1 LTRKERIE
9 SGVCWQEVKPDNL
22 LVSIT
27 VCVLA
32 DANLQAIFGG
42 GKGANQAIAAKR
54 AGAAVRFI
62 AAIGDDDFGKSAL
75 QTFAAEGIDTSSIQI
90 LADTPSGVAM
100 IFVDA
105 AGENCIGVASGA
117 NARLTPEIFQSQQY
131 AFDDIAVLL
140 MQLETPLETVAAAMQ
155 MAAARELP
163 VILNPAPAQALS
175 KDLLQGLY
183 CITPNETEAELL
195 SGIAVSDEA
204 SAIEAAEALRQQG
217 VQNVIVTLGAKG
229 ALLCNA
235 AGTFFQPAETV
246 EVVDTTAAGD
256 TFNGVLAAMI
266 AKGQSLQSAVET
278 AVRAATM
285 SVQSAG
291 AIASIPHLDP

>member
-1 LTRKERIE
+1 MSPI
-9 SGVCWQEVKPDNL
+9 
-22 LVSIT
+22 LVIGSSNTDMVIKVPELPRPGQT
-27 VCVLA
+27 IA
-32 DANLQAIFGG
+32 GEDFQIFGG

-105 AGENCIGVASGA
+105 GGENCIGVASGA
-117 NARLTPEIFQSQQY
+117 NARLTPELLQSQQY
-131 AFDDIAVLL
+131 AFDDVAVLL

-195 SGIAVSDEA
+195 SGIAVNDEA
-204 SAIEAAEALRQQG
+204 SAIEAAEAMRQQG

-235 AGTFFQPAETV
+235 AGTLFQPAEAV
-246 EVVDTTAAGD
+246 KVVDTTAAGD

-266 AKGQSLQSAVET
+266 AKGESLQSAVET

-285 SVQSAG
+285 SVQRAG
-291 AIASIPHLDP
+291 AIASIPHLD

>member
-1 LTRKERIE
+1 MNPI
-9 SGVCWQEVKPDNL
+9 
-22 LVSIT
+22 LVIGSSNTDMVIKVPELPLPGQT
-27 VCVLA
+27 IA
-32 DANLQAIFGG
+32 GEDFQIFGG

-90 LADTPSGVAM
+90 LVDTPSGVAM

-117 NARLTPEIFQSQQY
+117 NARLTPEILQSQQY
-131 AFDDIAVLL
+131 AFDDVEVLL
-140 MQLETPLETVAAAMQ
+140 MQLETPLQTVAAAMQ

-163 VILNPAPAQALS
+163 VILNPAPAQALP

-195 SGIAVSDEA
+195 SGIAVKDEA
-204 SAIEAAEALRQQG
+204 SAIAAAEAMRQQG
-217 VQNVIVTLGAKG
+217 VQNIIVTMGAKG

-235 AGTFFQPAETV
+235 AGTHFQPAETV
-246 EVVDTTAAGD
+246 KVVDTTAAGD

-266 AKGQSLQSAVET
+266 AKGCPLQSAVEK
-278 AVRAATM
+278 AVRAATI

-291 AIASIPHLDP
+291 AIASIPHLDQ

>member
-1 LTRKERIE
+1 MSPI
-9 SGVCWQEVKPDNL
+9 
-22 LVSIT
+22 LVIGSSNTDMVIKVPELPRPGQT
-27 VCVLA
+27 IA
-32 DANLQAIFGG
+32 GEDFQIFGG

-105 AGENCIGVASGA
+105 GGENCIGVASGA
-117 NARLTPEIFQSQQY
+117 NARLTPELLQSQQY
-131 AFDDIAVLL
+131 AFDDVAVLL

-195 SGIAVSDEA
+195 SGIAVNDEA
-204 SAIEAAEALRQQG
+204 SAIEAAEAMRQQG

-229 ALLCNA
+229 ALLCSA
-235 AGTFFQPAETV
+235 AGTYLQPAEAV
-246 EVVDTTAAGD
+246 KVVDTTAAGD

-266 AKGQSLQSAVET
+266 ANGRSLQSAVET

-285 SVQSAG
+285 SVQRAG
-291 AIASIPHLDP
+291 AIASIPHLDL

>member
-1 LTRKERIE
+1 MSPI
-9 SGVCWQEVKPDNL
+9 
-22 LVSIT
+22 LVIGSSNTDMVIKVPELPRPGQT
-27 VCVLA
+27 IA
-32 DANLQAIFGG
+32 GEDFQIFGG

-105 AGENCIGVASGA
+105 GGENCIGVASGA
-117 NARLTPEIFQSQQY
+117 NARLTPELLQSQQY
-131 AFDDIAVLL
+131 AFDDVAVLL

-195 SGIAVSDEA
+195 SGIAVNDEA
-204 SAIEAAEALRQQG
+204 SAIEAAEAMRQQG

-229 ALLCNA
+229 ALLCSA
-235 AGTFFQPAETV
+235 AGTYLQPAEAV
-246 EVVDTTAAGD
+246 KVVDTTAAGD

-266 AKGQSLQSAVET
+266 ANGRSLQSAVET

-285 SVQSAG
+285 SVQRAG
-291 AIASIPHLDP
+291 AIASIPHLD

>member
-1 LTRKERIE
+1 MSPI
-9 SGVCWQEVKPDNL
+9 
-22 LVSIT
+22 LVIGSSNTDMVIKVPELPRPGQT
-27 VCVLA
+27 IA
-32 DANLQAIFGG
+32 GEDFQIFGG

-105 AGENCIGVASGA
+105 GGENCIGVASGA
-117 NARLTPEIFQSQQY
+117 NARLTPELLQSQQY
-131 AFDDIAVLL
+131 AFDDVAVLL

-195 SGIAVSDEA
+195 SGIAVNDEA
-204 SAIEAAEALRQQG
+204 SAIEAAEAMRQQG

-229 ALLCNA
+229 ALLCSA
-235 AGTFFQPAETV
+235 AGTYLQPAEAV
-246 EVVDTTAAGD
+246 KVVDTTAAGD

-266 AKGQSLQSAVET
+266 AKGESLQSAVET
-278 AVRAATM
+278 AVRSATM
-285 SVQSAG
+285 SVQRAG
-291 AIASIPHLDP
+291 AIASIPHLD

>member
-1 LTRKERIE
+1 MSPI
-9 SGVCWQEVKPDNL
+9 
-22 LVSIT
+22 LVIGSSNTDMVINVPELPRPGQT
-27 VCVLA
+27 IA
-32 DANLQAIFGG
+32 GQDFQIFGG

-117 NARLTPEIFQSQQY
+117 NARLTPEILQSQQY

-204 SAIEAAEALRQQG
+204 SAIEAAEAMRQQG

-235 AGTFFQPAETV
+235 AGTYFQPAETV

-266 AKGQSLQSAVET
+266 AKGQPLQSAVKT
-278 AVRAATM
+278 AVHAATM

>member
-1 LTRKERIE
+1 MSPI
-9 SGVCWQEVKPDNL
+9 
-22 LVSIT
+22 LVIGSSNTDMVINVPELPRPGQT
-27 VCVLA
+27 IA
-32 DANLQAIFGG
+32 GQDFQIFGG

-117 NARLTPEIFQSQQY
+117 NARLTPEILQSQQY

-204 SAIEAAEALRQQG
+204 SAIEAAEAMRQQG

-235 AGTFFQPAETV
+235 AGTYFQPAETV

-266 AKGQSLQSAVET
+266 AKGQPLQSAVKT
-278 AVRAATM
+278 AVHAATM

-291 AIASIPHLDP
+291 AIASIPHLD

>member
-1 LTRKERIE
+1 MSPI
-9 SGVCWQEVKPDNL
+9 
-22 LVSIT
+22 LVIGSSNTDMVINVPELPRPGQT
-27 VCVLA
+27 IA
-32 DANLQAIFGG
+32 GEDFQIFGG

-105 AGENCIGVASGA
+105 GGENCIGVASGA
-117 NARLTPEIFQSQQY
+117 NARLTPEILQSQQY
-131 AFDDIAVLL
+131 AFDDVGVLL

-195 SGIAVSDEA
+195 SGIAVNDEA

-235 AGTFFQPAETV
+235 AGTFFQPAEAV
-246 EVVDTTAAGD
+246 KVVDTTAAGD

-266 AKGQSLQSAVET
+266 ANGRSLQSAVET

-291 AIASIPHLDP
+291 AIASIPHLD

>member
-1 LTRKERIE
+1 MSPI
-9 SGVCWQEVKPDNL
+9 
-22 LVSIT
+22 LVIGSSNTDMVINVPELPRPGQT
-27 VCVLA
+27 IA
-32 DANLQAIFGG
+32 GEDFQIFGG

-75 QTFAAEGIDTSSIQI
+75 QTFAAEGLDTSSIQI
-90 LADTPSGVAM
+90 LADSPSGVAM

-105 AGENCIGVASGA
+105 GGENCIGVASGA
-117 NARLTPEIFQSQQY
+117 NARLTPEILQSQQY
-131 AFDDIAVLL
+131 AFDDVGVLL

-175 KDLLQGLY
+175 KGLLQGLY

-195 SGIAVSDEA
+195 SGIAVNDEA

-235 AGTFFQPAETV
+235 AGTFFQPAEAV
-246 EVVDTTAAGD
+246 KVVDTTAAGD

-266 AKGQSLQSAVET
+266 AKGESLQSAVET

>member
-1 LTRKERIE
+1 MSPI
-9 SGVCWQEVKPDNL
+9 
-22 LVSIT
+22 LVIGSSNTDMVINVPELPRPGQT
-27 VCVLA
+27 IA
-32 DANLQAIFGG
+32 GQDFQIFGG

-117 NARLTPEIFQSQQY
+117 NARLTPEILQSQQY

-195 SGIAVSDEA
+195 SGIAVSDDGN
-204 SAIEAAEALRQQG
+204 R
-217 VQNVIVTLGAKG
+217 VYKTL
-229 ALLCNA
+229 
-235 AGTFFQPAETV
+235 
-246 EVVDTTAAGD
+246 
-256 TFNGVLAAMI
+256 
-266 AKGQSLQSAVET
+266 S
-278 AVRAATM
+278 
-285 SVQSAG
+285 
-291 AIASIPHLDP
+291 

>member
-1 LTRKERIE
+1 MSPI
-9 SGVCWQEVKPDNL
+9 
-22 LVSIT
+22 LVIGSSNTDMVINVPELPRPGQT
-27 VCVLA
+27 IA
-32 DANLQAIFGG
+32 GQDFQIFGG

-117 NARLTPEIFQSQQY
+117 NARLTPEILQSQQY

-195 SGIAVSDEA
+195 SGIAVNDKA

-291 AIASIPHLDP
+291 AIASIPHLD

>member
-1 LTRKERIE
+1 MSPI
-9 SGVCWQEVKPDNL
+9 
-22 LVSIT
+22 LVIGSSNTDMVINVPELPRPGQT
-27 VCVLA
+27 IA
-32 DANLQAIFGG
+32 GQDFQIFGG

-117 NARLTPEIFQSQQY
+117 NARLTPEILQSQQY

-204 SAIEAAEALRQQG
+204 SAIEAAEAMRQQG

-235 AGTFFQPAETV
+235 AGTYFQPAETV

>member
-1 LTRKERIE
+1 MNPI
-9 SGVCWQEVKPDNL
+9 
-22 LVSIT
+22 LVIGSSNTDMVIKVPKLPRPGQT
-27 VCVLA
+27 IA
-32 DANLQAIFGG
+32 GEDFQIFGG

-105 AGENCIGVASGA
+105 GGENCIGVASGA
-117 NARLTPEIFQSQQY
+117 NARLTPELLQSQQY
-131 AFDDIAVLL
+131 AFDDVAVLL

-195 SGIAVSDEA
+195 SGIAVNDEA

-235 AGTFFQPAETV
+235 AGTLFQPAEAV
-246 EVVDTTAAGD
+246 KVVDTTAAGD

-266 AKGQSLQSAVET
+266 ANGRSLQSAVET

-285 SVQSAG
+285 SVQRAG
-291 AIASIPHLDP
+291 AIASIPHLD

>member
-1 LTRKERIE
+1 MSPI
-9 SGVCWQEVKPDNL
+9 
-22 LVSIT
+22 LVIGSSNTDMVIKVPELPRPGQT
-27 VCVLA
+27 IA
-32 DANLQAIFGG
+32 GEDFQIFGG

-105 AGENCIGVASGA
+105 GGENCIGVASGA
-117 NARLTPEIFQSQQY
+117 NARLTPELLQSQQY
-131 AFDDIAVLL
+131 AFDDVAVLL

-195 SGIAVSDEA
+195 SGIAVNDEA
-204 SAIEAAEALRQQG
+204 SAIEAAEAMRQQG

-229 ALLCNA
+229 ALLCSA
-235 AGTFFQPAETV
+235 AGTYLQPAEAV
-246 EVVDTTAAGD
+246 KVVDTTAAGD

-266 AKGQSLQSAVET
+266 ANGRSLQSAVET

-291 AIASIPHLDP
+291 AIASIPHLDL

>member
-1 LTRKERIE
+1 MSPI
-9 SGVCWQEVKPDNL
+9 
-22 LVSIT
+22 LVIGSSNTDMVIKVPELPRPGQT
-27 VCVLA
+27 IA
-32 DANLQAIFGG
+32 GEDFQIFGG

-105 AGENCIGVASGA
+105 GGENCIGVASGA
-117 NARLTPEIFQSQQY
+117 NARLTPELLQSQQY
-131 AFDDIAVLL
+131 AFDDVAVLL

-195 SGIAVSDEA
+195 SGIAVNDEA
-204 SAIEAAEALRQQG
+204 SAIEAAEAMRQQG

-229 ALLCNA
+229 ALLCSA
-235 AGTFFQPAETV
+235 AGTYLQPAEAV
-246 EVVDTTAAGD
+246 KVVDTTAAGD

-266 AKGQSLQSAVET
+266 AKGESLQSAVET

-285 SVQSAG
+285 SVQRAG
-291 AIASIPHLDP
+291 AIASIPHLD

>member
-1 LTRKERIE
+1 MSPI
-9 SGVCWQEVKPDNL
+9 
-22 LVSIT
+22 LVIGSSNTDMVINVPELPRPGQT
-27 VCVLA
+27 IA
-32 DANLQAIFGG
+32 GQDFQIFGG

-117 NARLTPEIFQSQQY
+117 NARLTPEILQSQQY

-195 SGIAVSDEA
+195 SGIAVSDD
-204 SAIEAAEALRQQG
+204 IEAAEAMRQQG

-235 AGTFFQPAETV
+235 AGTYFQPAETV

-266 AKGQSLQSAVET
+266 AKGQPLQSAVKT
-278 AVRAATM
+278 AVHAATM